1 MQWLLRLLL
10 LGPLLE
16 ARALASQAKF
26 HHFRSWWHVL
36 AALANDSLHV
46 AALGADQTARHLELF
61 LIGDLDIVATGV
73 LGLSVA
79 VAVAVGIRLLPLGLL
94 LLRLVVWNQTSIHGS
109 TQGPINGPIHG
120 GPAGRNEVCRVLVL
134 RELLT
139 YVLHL
144 KFGPSRLEL
153 TH

>member
-1 MQWLLRLLL
+1 M
-10 LGPLLE
+10 
-16 ARALASQAKF
+16 ASQAKF
-26 HHFRSWWHVL
+26 HHFGSWWHVL

-109 TQGPINGPIHG
+109 THGPIHG